1 VSIDKNP
8 LGRLKLLG
16 RDYGAYGS
24 LAATNVGARAAA
36 GISVGSD
43 LNSPSHRFKDDADN
57 PNEDALC
64 VIEAGDW
71 AGYAV
76 ADAHYGSESSH
87 MFIERLHDLWL
98 KVRPTDVEH
107 LGQMIEFLRAGDPPK
122 TESET
127 TLLVVCYDR
136 VERTGFGLSF
146 GDSSFVIV
154 GPNHETTAV
163 NDLNGTF
170 VNPSD
175 RFSMINGA
183 PFWFSADPGD
193 IMLTFTDGINECHYR
208 SPETSI
214 GFDHIEGVVNSS
226 LEPLRIVQQLAALA
240 LSGVDGNPGGQDN
253 IALIVSTG

>member
-1 VSIDKNP
+1 METNT

-16 RDYGAYGS
+16 RDYDEYGS
-24 LAATNVGARAAA
+24 LAATNVGEWAAA

-43 LNSPSHRFKDDADN
+43 LDSPSHRFKDDFYT

-76 ADAHYGSESSH
+76 ADAHYGPESSH
-87 MFIERLHDLWL
+87 LFIERLHDLWI
-98 KVRPTDVEH
+98 KVRPTDVQH
-107 LGQMIEFLRAGDPPK
+107 LEQMVQFLRTGEAPK

-154 GPNHETTAV
+154 RPNHETRAV
-163 NDLNGTF
+163 NDRNGRF
-170 VNPSD
+170 VNLFD
-175 RFSMINGA
+175 RFSLVDGA
-183 PFWFSADPGD
+183 PFRFSADPGD
-193 IMLTFTDGINECHYR
+193 ILLTFTDGINECHYR
-208 SPETSI
+208 SPETSV
-214 GFDHIEGVVNSS
+214 GFDHIDGVVSIS
-226 LEPLRIVQQLAALA
+226 QEPLRIVQQLAALA
-240 LSGVDGNPGGQDN
+240 LSGVDGYPGGQDN
-253 IALIVSTG
+253 IAIIASTG

>member
-1 VSIDKNP
+1 MDNNA

-16 RDYGAYGS
+16 RDYGEYGS

-36 GISVGSD
+36 CISVGSD
-43 LNSPSHRFKDDADN
+43 LNSPSHRFKDDPAS

-71 AGYAV
+71 AHYAV

-87 MFIERLHDLWL
+87 MLIDRLHDIWL
-98 KVRPTDVEH
+98 KVRPTDVQH

-136 VERTGFGLSF
+136 VEHTGFGLSF

-154 GPNHETTAV
+154 GPGHETTAI
-163 NDLNGTF
+163 NDRNGRF
-170 VNPSD
+170 VNAAD
-175 RFSMINGA
+175 RFSMITGA
-183 PFWFSADPGD
+183 PFRFSADPGD
-193 IMLTFTDGINECHYR
+193 ILLTFTDGINECHYR
-208 SPETSI
+208 SPETSV
-214 GFDHIEGVVNSS
+214 GFDHIERVVNRSH
-226 LEPLRIVQQLAALA
+226 EPLRIVQQLAELA

-253 IALIVSTG
+253 IALIASTS